1 MNTTQKKLNV
11 KKIKKTAI
19 LVFVILPLFS
29 FGQNNLFLGDFSGES
44 ITSGQNNVFTG
55 FYSGFSNTTGSNNIA
70 MGFRSLYY
78 NTAGKNNTTL
88 GFKSLYSNI
97 TGNNNTASGKHSL
110 YYNTTGNSNTAS
122 GTNSLYSNTTGNNNS
137 ASGINSLYSST
148 AGNNNTA
155 SGFKS
160 LYSNTTGNNNTAFGS
175 FSLEFN
181 TTGKHNTAFGHSSG
195 KDLSNGMAN
204 TISNNSIFIG
214 GKTKALA
221 DNQSNQIVIGY
232 DATGAGNNS
241 VVLGNNNIT
250 KTVLKGNIGIGTDN
264 PGSWELAVDGKIKTK
279 EVKVTIEGWSDFVF
293 YEDYQL
299 PTLNE
304 VENHIIEKGHLKDI
318 PSAEEVKQDGFFLGE
333 MDAKLLQKIE
343 ELTLYT
349 IQQQKELEQ
358 EKKKN
363 TNLEARLAKLEE
375 LILKK

>member
-78 NTAGKNNTTL
+78 NTTGKNNTTL

-97 TGNNNTASGKHSL
+97 TGNNNTASGRHSL

-122 GTNSLYSNTTGNNNS
+122 GTNSLYSNTTGNNN
-137 ASGINSLYSST
+137 
-148 AGNNNTA
+148 
-155 SGFKS
+155 
-160 LYSNTTGNNNTAFGS
+160 TAFGS

-181 TTGKHNTAFGHSSG
+181 TTGKHNIAFGHSSG

-214 GKTKALA
+214 GKTKALG

-232 DATGAGNNS
+232 DATGAGDNS
-241 VVLGNNNIT
+241 VVLGNNEIT